1 MSETIYGI
9 HAVKAFVSNHPEHL
23 IEVLAL
29 KGRDDQRLQPLINEI
44 QRLGISVQFLNRQTL
59 DKKAEGE
66 VHQGI
71 IARIHPLKELNEND
85 LDQILQQQSSP
96 LLLVLD
102 GITDPHNLGACL
114 RTADA
119 AGVSAV
125 IVPKDKSAQLNS
137 TARKVACGAAE
148 NVPLIRVTNL
158 SRTLRELQQQHN
170 IWVIG
175 TAGEASE
182 TLYQT
187 KLTGP
192 LALVMGAEGKGMR
205 RLTREHCDQLVSIP
219 MAGTVSSLN
228 VSVATGVCLFE
239 IVRQRLG

>member
-9 HAVKAFVSNHPEHL
+9 HAVKAFVTNYPERL
-23 IEVLAL
+23 IEVSAL

-71 IARIHPLKELNEND
+71 IARVHPLPELNEHD
-85 LDQILQQQSSP
+85 LDRLLETRNAP

-102 GITDPHNLGACL
+102 GVTDPHNLGACL

-125 IVPKDKSAQLNS
+125 IVPKQKM
-137 TARKVACGAAE
+137 
-148 NVPLIRVTNL
+148 
-158 SRTLRELQQQHN
+158 SR
-170 IWVIG
+170 
-175 TAGEASE
+175 
-182 TLYQT
+182 
-187 KLTGP
+187 
-192 LALVMGAEGKGMR
+192 
-205 RLTREHCDQLVSIP
+205 
-219 MAGTVSSLN
+219 
-228 VSVATGVCLFE
+228 LFE
-239 IVRQRLG
+239 SLTLPAPYVIYKSDTMYGLLAPPVKPPKPSIKPSSPVPWHWSWGLKAKACAA

>member
-96 LLLVLD
+96 
-102 GITDPHNLGACL
+102 
-114 RTADA
+114 
-119 AGVSAV
+119 
-125 IVPKDKSAQLNS
+125 
-137 TARKVACGAAE
+137 
-148 NVPLIRVTNL
+148 
-158 SRTLRELQQQHN
+158 
-170 IWVIG
+170 
-175 TAGEASE
+175 
-182 TLYQT
+182 
-187 KLTGP
+187 
-192 LALVMGAEGKGMR
+192 
-205 RLTREHCDQLVSIP
+205 
-219 MAGTVSSLN
+219 
-228 VSVATGVCLFE
+228 
-239 IVRQRLG
+239 

>member
-9 HAVKAFVSNHPEHL
+9 HAVKAFVTNYPERL

-85 LDQILQQQSSP
+85 LDHILQQQSSP

-119 AGVSAV
+119 AG
-125 IVPKDKSAQLNS
+125 K
-137 TARKVACGAAE
+137 CGDCAE
-148 NVPLIRVTNL
+148 R
-158 SRTLRELQQQHN
+158 
-170 IWVIG
+170 
-175 TAGEASE
+175 
-182 TLYQT
+182 
-187 KLTGP
+187 
-192 LALVMGAEGKGMR
+192 
-205 RLTREHCDQLVSIP
+205 
-219 MAGTVSSLN
+219 
-228 VSVATGVCLFE
+228 
-239 IVRQRLG
+239 

>member
-9 HAVKAFVSNHPEHL
+9 HAVKAFVTNYPERL

-85 LDQILQQQSSP
+85 LDHILQQQSSP

-125 IVPKDKSAQLNS
+125 VVPKDKSAQLNS

-148 NVPLIRVTNL
+148 NVPLVRVTNL

-175 TAGEASE
+175 TAGEATE

-187 KLTGP
+187 KLIGP
-192 LALVMGAEGKGMR
+192 LALVMGAEGEGMR

-228 VSVATGVCLFE
+228 VSVATGICLFE